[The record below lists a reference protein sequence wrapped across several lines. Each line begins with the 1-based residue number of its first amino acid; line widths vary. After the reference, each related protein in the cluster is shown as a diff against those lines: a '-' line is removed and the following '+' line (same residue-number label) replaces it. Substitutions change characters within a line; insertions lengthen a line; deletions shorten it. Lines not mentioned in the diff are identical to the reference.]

1 MDFGEE
7 IMGYEK
13 YKVFFPDTL
22 PCPNRAS
29 ECRCSECLQN
39 KWVENIL
46 YFHPN
51 YKSYR
56 NILTKDVQALYQDNY
71 NEWLMKTSINK

>member
-39 KWVENIL
+39 KWVENNGVIL
-46 YFHPN
+46 LKVKLFTFQVSLN
-51 YKSYR
+51 
-56 NILTKDVQALYQDNY
+56 Q
-71 NEWLMKTSINK
+71 NET

>member
-13 YKVFFPDTL
+13 YKVLLPDTL

-29 ECRCSECLQN
+29 ECRCSECLWN
-39 KWVENIL
+39 KWVENNGVIL
-46 YFHPN
+46 LKVKLFRFQV
-51 YKSYR
+51 S
-56 NILTKDVQALYQDNY
+56 LDQ
-71 NEWLMKTSINK
+71 NET